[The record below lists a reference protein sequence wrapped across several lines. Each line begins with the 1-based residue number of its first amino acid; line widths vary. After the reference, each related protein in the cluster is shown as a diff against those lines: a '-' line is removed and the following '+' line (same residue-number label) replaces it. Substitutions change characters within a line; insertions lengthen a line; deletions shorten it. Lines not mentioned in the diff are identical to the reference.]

1 VIANSS
7 HAAQWLHLAAKRLR
21 LAIRRLRFAIK
32 SLPALSL
39 AASLALSCA
48 AQAHPSSRGALSPTL
63 AQANAALQAGEADKA
78 LALLQSI
85 PQSDDAADTAN
96 LECRVRLTLEQWEAA
111 VTKCQQAVQLDD
123 QNSDFHLWLGR
134 AFGEKAAQASF
145 VTAYSLA
152 KRTRAEFEE
161 SVRLDPRNGDAL
173 ADLGEFY
180 EQAPGV
186 VGGGIDKAEAIAMR
200 LEGVDPA
207 RAHKL
212 RAEIAEQQKDY
223 AGAEH
228 EYKQAISASKHPA
241 SHWISLAGFYR
252 RRKQWTQ
259 MEAAVHS
266 AQMAAGRDMAKNA
279 HSGEALYDG
288 ASLLSETHRDP
299 ALAAKMFDD
308 YLAGSA
314 KTEEA
319 PAFEAHLRLARLEE
333 QLGDPAAASRERA
346 AAQALANDY
355 KPAEGAR

>member
-1 VIANSS
+1 M
-7 HAAQWLHLAAKRLR
+7 AAKG
-21 LAIRRLRFAIK
+21 
-32 SLPALSL
+32 LPAIWL
-39 AASLALSCA
+39 AASLASSGA
-48 AQAHPSSRGALSPTL
+48 AQAHLPSRAALPPTL

-78 LALLQSI
+78 LALLQSV
-85 PQSDDAADTAN
+85 PETNGGAAEAAN

-111 VTKCQQAVQLDD
+111 VSKCQQAVQLDD
-123 QNSDFHLWLGR
+123 QNSDYHLWLGR
-134 AFGEKAAQASF
+134 ALGEKADRASF
-145 VTAYSLA
+145 LTAYSLA

-161 SVRLDPRNGDAL
+161 SVRLDGRNADAL

-186 VGGGIDKAEAIAMR
+186 VGGGIDKAETIAAR
-200 LEGVDPA
+200 LDSVDPA

-223 AGAEH
+223 AGAER
-228 EYKQAISASKHPA
+228 EYKQAISASRHPA

-252 RRKQWTQ
+252 RRKQWTE

-266 AQMAAGRDMAKNA
+266 GEAAAGRDKAVNA
-279 HSGEALYDG
+279 HAGEALYDG

-319 PAFEAHLRLARLEE
+319 PAFVAHLRLARLKD
-333 QLGDPAAASRERA
+333 QLGDPAAANRERA
-346 AAQALANDY
+346 AAQALANEY
-355 KPAEGAR
+355 KPGEGSR

>member
-1 VIANSS
+1 MISNSS
-7 HAAQWLHLAAKRLR
+7 RAAKWLR
-21 LAIRRLRFAIK
+21 LAAG
-32 SLPALSL
+32 ALLS
-39 AASLALSCA
+39 ASLVLSAA
-48 AQAHPSSRGALSPTL
+48 AQARTSSQVALSPAL

-78 LALLQSI
+78 LALLQSV
-85 PQSDDAADTAN
+85 PQSNDNTAEAAN

-111 VTKCQQAVQLDD
+111 VTRCQQAVQFDD
-123 QNSDFHLWLGR
+123 QNSDYHLWLGR
-134 AFGEKAAQASF
+134 AFGEKAAHASF

-161 SVRLDPRNGDAL
+161 SVRLDPRNADAL

-186 VGGGIDKAEAIAMR
+186 VGGGMDKAEAIAKR
-200 LEGVDPA
+200 LDSVDPA
-207 RAHKL
+207 RAHEL

-228 EYKQAISASKHPA
+228 EFKLAISTSRHPA
-241 SHWISLAGFYR
+241 SHWISLAAFHR
-252 RRKQWTQ
+252 RRKQWPE
-259 MEAAVHS
+259 MEAAVRS
-266 AQMAAGRDMAKNA
+266 AQMAAERDKGESA
-279 HSGEALYDG
+279 HAGEALYDG

-299 ALAAKMFDD
+299 ALAARMFDD
-308 YLAGSA
+308 YLSGSA

-319 PAFEAHLRLARLEE
+319 PAFVAHLRLARLRD

-355 KPAEGAR
+355 KPAEGAH

>member
-1 VIANSS
+1 VISNSS
-7 HAAQWLHLAAKRLR
+7 RAAKWLR
-21 LAIRRLRFAIK
+21 LAAG
-32 SLPALSL
+32 ALLS
-39 AASLALSCA
+39 ASLVLSAA
-48 AQAHPSSRGALSPTL
+48 AQARTSSQVALSPAL

-78 LALLQSI
+78 LALLQSV
-85 PQSDDAADTAN
+85 PQSNDNTAEAAN

-111 VTKCQQAVQLDD
+111 VTRCQQAVQFDD
-123 QNSDFHLWLGR
+123 QNSGYHLWLGR
-134 AFGEKAAQASF
+134 AFGEKAAHASF

-161 SVRLDPRNGDAL
+161 SVRIDPRNADAL

-186 VGGGIDKAEAIAMR
+186 VGGGMDKAEAIAKR
-200 LEGVDPA
+200 LDSVDPA
-207 RAHKL
+207 RAHEL

-228 EYKQAISASKHPA
+228 EFKLAISTSRHPA
-241 SHWISLAGFYR
+241 SHWISLAAFHR
-252 RRKQWTQ
+252 RRKQWPE
-259 MEAAVHS
+259 MEAAVRS
-266 AQMAAGRDMAKNA
+266 AQMAAERDKGESA
-279 HSGEALYDG
+279 HAGEALYDG

-299 ALAAKMFDD
+299 ALAARMFDD
-308 YLAGSA
+308 YLSGSA

-319 PAFEAHLRLARLEE
+319 PAFVAHLRLARLRD

-355 KPAEGAR
+355 KPAEGAH

>member
-1 VIANSS
+1 VISNSS
-7 HAAQWLHLAAKRLR
+7 HAAKWLR
-21 LAIRRLRFAIK
+21 LAAQQLRLAGK
-32 SLPALSL
+32 PLPALWLAGSL
-39 AASLALSCA
+39 AFSAA
-48 AQAHPSSRGALSPTL
+48 AQGHPSPRGALSPGLSPAL

-78 LALLQSI
+78 LALLQSV
-85 PQSDDAADTAN
+85 PQSDSAADAAN

-123 QNSDFHLWLGR
+123 QNSDYHLWLGR

-161 SVRLDPRNGDAL
+161 SVRLDPRNADAL

-186 VGGGIDKAEAIAMR
+186 VGGGVDKAEAIAKR
-200 LEGVDPA
+200 LDGVDPA
-207 RAHKL
+207 RAHNL

-223 AGAEH
+223 PGAEH
-228 EYKQAISASKHPA
+228 EYKLAISASKHPA

-252 RRKQWTQ
+252 RRKQWTA
-259 MEAAVHS
+259 MDAAVRSGQIAAERDKAES
-266 AQMAAGRDMAKNA
+266 AHA
-279 HSGEALYDG
+279 GEALYDG
-288 ASLLSETHRDP
+288 ASLLSDTHRDP

-319 PAFEAHLRLARLEE
+319 PAFEAHLRLARLKD
-333 QLGDPAAASRERA
+333 QLGDPAAAGRERA

>member
-1 VIANSS
+1 
-7 HAAQWLHLAAKRLR
+7 
-21 LAIRRLRFAIK
+21 
-32 SLPALSL
+32 
-39 AASLALSCA
+39 
-48 AQAHPSSRGALSPTL
+48 
-63 AQANAALQAGEADKA
+63 
-78 LALLQSI
+78 
-85 PQSDDAADTAN
+85 
-96 LECRVRLTLEQWEAA
+96 
-111 VTKCQQAVQLDD
+111 VQLDD
-123 QNSDFHLWLGR
+123 QNSDYHLWLGR
-134 AFGEKAAQASF
+134 ALGEKADRASF

-161 SVRLDPRNGDAL
+161 SVRLDPRNADAL

-186 VGGGIDKAEAIAMR
+186 VGGGIDKAEAIAKR
-200 LEGVDPA
+200 LDGVDPA
-207 RAHKL
+207 RAHEL

-223 AGAEH
+223 PGAEH

-252 RRKQWTQ
+252 RRKRWTE

-266 AQMAAGRDMAKNA
+266 GEMAAERDKAESA
-279 HSGEALYDG
+279 HAGEALYDG

-319 PAFEAHLRLARLEE
+319 PAFEAHLRLARLKD

-355 KPAEGAR
+355 KPAEGAH

>member
-1 VIANSS
+1 VISNSS
-7 HAAQWLHLAAKRLR
+7 RAAKWLR
-21 LAIRRLRFAIK
+21 LAAG
-32 SLPALSL
+32 ALLS
-39 AASLALSCA
+39 ASLVLSAA
-48 AQAHPSSRGALSPTL
+48 AQARTSSQVALSPAL

-78 LALLQSI
+78 LALLQSV
-85 PQSDDAADTAN
+85 PQSNDNTAEAAN

-111 VTKCQQAVQLDD
+111 VTRCQQAVQFDD
-123 QNSDFHLWLGR
+123 QNSDYHLWLGR
-134 AFGEKAAQASF
+134 AFGEKAAHASF

-161 SVRLDPRNGDAL
+161 SVRIDPRNADAL

-186 VGGGIDKAEAIAMR
+186 VGGGMDKAEAIAKR
-200 LEGVDPA
+200 LDSVDPA
-207 RAHKL
+207 RAHEL

-228 EYKQAISASKHPA
+228 EFKLAISTSRHPA
-241 SHWISLAGFYR
+241 SHWISLAAFHR
-252 RRKQWTQ
+252 RRKQWPE
-259 MEAAVHS
+259 MEAAVRS
-266 AQMAAGRDMAKNA
+266 AQMAAERDKGESA
-279 HSGEALYDG
+279 HAGEALYDG

-299 ALAAKMFDD
+299 ALAARMFDD
-308 YLAGSA
+308 YLSGSA

-319 PAFEAHLRLARLEE
+319 PAFVAHLRLARLRD

-355 KPAEGAR
+355 KPAEGAH